1 MLRINKFIKI
11 DPSYISES
19 FVRSSGPGGQNVNKV
34 STKVELR
41 FNVEK
46 STELSDIVKERLKK
60 IAGRRWSQEG
70 FIIIQVEKYRSQ
82 LRNRNLAKE
91 KLVKLILRA
100 LVKPTNRLKTMPSR
114 AIKVRRAEQKVKKSK
129 VKALRARVAV
139 E

>member
-1 MLRINKFIKI
+1 MLRVNKLIKI
-11 DPSYISES
+11 DSSYISES

-114 AIKVRRAEQKVKKSK
+114 AIKVRRAEQKVKRSK

>member
-1 MLRINKFIKI
+1 MLRINKLIKI
-11 DPSYISES
+11 DSSYISES

-129 VKALRARVAV
+129 VKALRARVTV

>member
-1 MLRINKFIKI
+1 MLRINKLIKI

-82 LRNRNLAKE
+82 LRNRNLARE
-91 KLVKLILRA
+91 KLVKLILLA

-114 AIKVRRAEQKVKKSK
+114 AIKVRRAEQKVKRSK

>member
-1 MLRINKFIKI
+1 MLRINNLIKI
-11 DPSYISES
+11 DSNCISES

-46 STELSDIVKERLKK
+46 STELSDTVKDRLKK

-70 FIIIQVEKYRSQ
+70 LIIIQVEKYRSQ
-82 LRNRNLAKE
+82 LMNRNLAKE

-100 LVKPTNRLKTMPSR
+100 LAKPKNRLKTMPSK
-114 AIKVRRAEQKVKKSK
+114 AIKVRRTEQKVKRSK
-129 VKALRARVAV
+129 VKALRARVVV

>member
-1 MLRINKFIKI
+1 MLRINKLIKI